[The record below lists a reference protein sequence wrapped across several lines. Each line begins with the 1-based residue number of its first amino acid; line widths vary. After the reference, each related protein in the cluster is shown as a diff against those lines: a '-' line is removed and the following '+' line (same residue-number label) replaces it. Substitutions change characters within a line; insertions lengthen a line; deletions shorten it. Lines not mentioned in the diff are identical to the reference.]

1 MDARSLAAAL
11 NGDVVGQGRVL
22 APGPGHSPMDRSMS
36 VQLDPNAPDGFLV
49 NSFAGD
55 DWRECRDHVRA
66 ALGLRR
72 QSDKSRRT
80 LARPQR
86 TRITSVT
93 ASTTTASALALWN
106 RASDAHGTVVEKYL
120 AGRKLTLPDG
130 DSVVRC
136 VADIGPCGEQNAI
149 MLAVMRNA
157 LTDEPVAIHRTFI
170 TERATKTHRKFLGPS
185 RGAAVKLAAAS
196 DTLVVGEGL
205 ETAMAASCAGVNAA
219 LWAMGSSVGLAGL
232 PVLPWVTKLVILAEN
247 DGGASRKAVSACHH
261 TWSSA
266 VGKRLFV
273 VTPIADKDF
282 ADVWAR
288 AGADWRDYVTV
299 ERVR

>member
-1 MDARSLAAAL
+1 MLDVRSIAAAL
-11 NGDVVGQGRVL
+11 DGEVVGPDRVL
-22 APGPGHSPMDRSMS
+22 APGPGHSPRDRSMS
-36 VQLDPNAPDGFLV
+36 VVVDPTAPDGFLV
-49 NSFAGD
+49 HSFAGD
-55 DWRECRDHVRA
+55 DWRVCRDHIRNAVGLDAVR
-66 ALGLRR
+66 LT
-72 QSDKSRRT
+72 SRRSFT
-80 LARPQR
+80 RPPR
-86 TRITSVT
+86 TRVTGVT
-93 ASTTTASALALWN
+93 ASTTTAHALAVWN
-106 RASDAHGTVVEKYL
+106 RASDPHGTTLTQKYL
-120 AGRKLTLPDG
+120 AGRKLTLPPG
-130 DSVVRC
+130 DSVIRQV
-136 VADIGPCGEQNAI
+136 IELGKPGAI
-149 MLAVMRNA
+149 MVAMMRNMV
-157 LTDEPVAIHRTFI
+157 TDEPVALHRTFI

-205 ETAMAASCAGVNAA
+205 ETAMAASCAGMNAA

-288 AGADWRDYVTV
+288 AGADWRDHVTV